1 MPTIEIIAGIGPLP
15 NLSPHMS
22 QNADQQGPKKDS
34 QDKASKKKQGPK
46 IEDSLKDI
54 VALCKRRGF
63 VFPGSDIYGGLA
75 NTFDY
80 GPYGVELMRNLK
92 NEWWRA
98 FVSNRSDVVG
108 LDSSI
113 LLHPSVWEAS
123 GHVGSFNDP
132 LVDCKQCRT
141 RIRADQYLEDNL
153 GTDTSAM
160 DLAGIQEIF
169 TEKSAELKC
178 PSCGS
183 KETFTEVRQFNL
195 MFSTTMGST
204 AGSDTQV
211 YMRPETAQGIFINFR
226 NITDSCRVR
235 LPFGVAQ
242 IGKSFRNEIVAR
254 QFVFRTREFEQME
267 MEFFCKPGTQKDWF
281 QYWSDFCLEWLYDL
295 GIKKDNL
302 KMRTHSAEELS
313 FYSDNTVDIEYQ
325 FPFGW
330 GELWG
335 IASRTDY
342 DLSQH
347 AKNSKTKLEY
357 RDPETN
363 EVFTPYVVEPALG
376 LNRLFLAVLA
386 DAYDVENE
394 GTKEQRVLLR
404 LHPKLAPVK
413 AGIFPLQKKDG
424 LPDIADNIYKDL
436 AKRFPVD
443 LDGSGSIGK
452 RYYRQDELG
461 TPFCVTVDYESKDDQ
476 AVTVRERDSTN
487 QERVSM
493 DKLAG
498 YLFEKLG

>member
-1 MPTIEIIAGIGPLP
+1 
-15 NLSPHMS
+15 
-22 QNADQQGPKKDS
+22 
-34 QDKASKKKQGPK
+34 
-46 IEDSLKDI
+46 
-54 VALCKRRGF
+54 
-63 VFPGSDIYGGLA
+63 
-75 NTFDY
+75 
-80 GPYGVELMRNLK
+80 
-92 NEWWRA
+92 
-98 FVSNRSDVVG
+98 
-108 LDSSI
+108 
-113 LLHPSVWEAS
+113 
-123 GHVGSFNDP
+123 
-132 LVDCKQCRT
+132 
-141 RIRADQYLEDNL
+141 
-153 GTDTSAM
+153 
-160 DLAGIQEIF
+160 
-169 TEKSAELKC
+169 
-178 PSCGS
+178 GS

-204 AGSDTQV
+204 AGSDMQV

-281 QYWSDFCLEWLYDL
+281 QYWSDFCLDWLYDL

-302 KMRTHSAEELS
+302 KLRTHSAEELS

-342 DLSQH
+342 DLTQH
-347 AKNSKTKLEY
+347 AEHSKTKLEY

-386 DAYDVENE
+386 DAYDVENP

-424 LPDIADNIYKDL
+424 LPDIAENIYKDL

-461 TPFCVTVDYESKDDQ
+461 TPFCVTVDYESKDDH

-487 QERVSM
+487 QERIAM
-493 DKLAG
+493 DKLAA
-498 YLFEKLG
+498 YLLEKLG